1 MTFEALLV
9 HHAPGFV
16 VISIL
21 NSMYQVAV
29 FLLTTFNIF
38 QIKDHGNALG
48 HGWLASGRF
57 AGFKSLQKQV
67 NLQIMP
73 K

>member
-1 MTFEALLV
+1 MYRRHISKKTMTFEALLV

-38 QIKDHGNALG
+38 QIKDHGNAQLG
-48 HGWLASGRF
+48 RGSCEVE
-57 AGFKSLQKQV
+57 S
-67 NLQIMP
+67 
-73 K
+73 

>member
-38 QIKDHGNALG
+38 QIKDHGNAQLG
-48 HGWLASGRF
+48 RGSCEVE
-57 AGFKSLQKQV
+57 S
-67 NLQIMP
+67 
-73 K
+73 